1 MHSGR
6 NVKRCLA
13 LVPRGYWLQYVLI
26 YPLLVLLIIHPS
38 GGFEALASN
47 LPYVVA
53 VLLVLAVQQPLL
65 ALLGCR
71 LVGLPFK
78 PTSSTGEPAFVVG
91 AALLA
96 LLGGH
101 RGYDVADAIVFVSAV
116 FVALSAASIVGAL
129 RCAPNVRRL
138 LSEGGVCR
146 ESCCG
151 YVVLEAVG
159 RLGRRVERVVVPAAP
174 NWRIFWLSAAF
185 FYLFLISASL
195 LPTMDAARG
204 EGLTMLAL
212 QASAAALFVALRV
225 ALSRKTG
232 PPLCFTGVSFLIALL
247 YVGVLV
253 FAGLLRVLSA
263 LVGVLIPR
271 SSEPLGIAVPF
282 LAILVLNGA
291 AMIVDMHAAKR
302 GREKLWL
309 CLFQVAVPIV
319 SAGDEGAK
327 K

>member
-1 MHSGR
+1 MHSGK
-6 NVKRCLA
+6 NIKRCLA
-13 LVPRGYWLQYVLI
+13 LVSRSYWLWYVLI
-26 YPLLVLLIIHPS
+26 RPLLVLLIVYVLD
-38 GGFEALASN
+38 FEVLASK

-71 LVGLPFK
+71 LAGLPFK

-91 AALLA
+91 VTLLA
-96 LLGGH
+96 LLGS
-101 RGYDVADAIVFVSAV
+101 RRAYEVADAIILVSAV
-116 FVALSAASIVGAL
+116 FVAFSAASIVGAL
-129 RCAPNVRRL
+129 RCAPRVRQL
-138 LSEGGVCR
+138 LSEGGVYR

-151 YVVLEAVG
+151 YVVLEAVE
-159 RLGRRVERVVVPAAP
+159 RLGRRVERIVVPAVP
-174 NWRIFWLSAAF
+174 NWKIFWLSAAF

-204 EGLTMLAL
+204 ELLTMLAL
-212 QASAAALFVALRV
+212 QASTAALFTALRA

-232 PPLCFTGVSFLIALL
+232 PPLCFTGASFLIALL
-247 YVGVLV
+247 YVGTLV
-253 FAGLLRVLSA
+253 FAGPLRILSA

-271 SSEPLGIAVPF
+271 SSEPLGIAVPLLF
-282 LAILVLNGA
+282 LLALNGA
-291 AMIVDMHAAKR
+291 AMIVDTHAAKR
-302 GREKLWL
+302 GREKLRL
-309 CLFQVAVPIV
+309 CLFQFVVPII